1 MEYVMIKKY
10 IIYLLIPFFIYAHE
24 TTEDVLQKFPPGSIP
39 GWVTPYEYRE
49 DSLSQ
54 QKTLSDAK
62 HLESVINEIQ
72 WNALEKE
79 KYISSAVKIL
89 DKEGLGLFNNVISFA
104 FEPLKEDLTMYR
116 LRVYRD
122 GCWIDRTR
130 DLSPK
135 ILNQENTLDQ
145 GYYTGLVAITYIL
158 TDMKVG
164 DTIEITYCT
173 KFKKEALLSDKCAS
187 TFTFTR
193 QRDIKNLY
201 FRSILPANPN
211 IRWKLRG
218 LEGEPQI
225 KILEDGVQEIS
236 FQFKDLKKI
245 TDNFLPEWYFLSYQI
260 EISEFQSWKEV
271 AEELAP
277 LFTYQ
282 QEEISDEMQS
292 LVDKWKKSSPD
303 LLSAI
308 TCAVRFVQK
317 EIKYYS
323 FTEGTRGFKPEPPRQ
338 VLRDR
343 TGDCKGKTLLLKT
356 FLDLL
361 GVQSYPVFVHSI
373 EKKRIADKLPKPWD
387 FNHVILS
394 FNLDGVTYWI
404 DSTSTLY
411 KGPIVPYEAAFFEM
425 GLMAGHPTQVLVA
438 MENSPYFN
446 GIRVKAHFNIVSPE
460 EVQLTSV
467 RTYLN
472 LAASDVRSALVYLG
486 EEEFFKELRRYIEED
501 YPEFRVAP
509 SFEILDKPEENR
521 FDIKVCLSFG
531 PKDKGDNFRFKV
543 VSKFDE
549 LQQPSLKKHRKLPY
563 VLSNFSSIEEEI
575 IIDNPYGGWK
585 KKSKIF
591 QKDLPSLCTHQG
603 SYEKE
608 PNRIRIYQQA
618 IYFKEYLI
626 EEEISSYYDFL
637 KELKSFQ
644 KKKINFKVV
653 SK

>member
-1 MEYVMIKKY
+1 
-10 IIYLLIPFFIYAHE
+10 
-24 TTEDVLQKFPPGSIP
+24 
-39 GWVTPYEYRE
+39 
-49 DSLSQ
+49 
-54 QKTLSDAK
+54 
-62 HLESVINEIQ
+62 
-72 WNALEKE
+72 
-79 KYISSAVKIL
+79 
-89 DKEGLGLFNNVISFA
+89 
-104 FEPLKEDLTMYR
+104 
-116 LRVYRD
+116 
-122 GCWIDRTR
+122 
-130 DLSPK
+130 
-135 ILNQENTLDQ
+135 
-145 GYYTGLVAITYIL
+145 
-158 TDMKVG
+158 
-164 DTIEITYCT
+164 
-173 KFKKEALLSDKCAS
+173 
-187 TFTFTR
+187 
-193 QRDIKNLY
+193 
-201 FRSILPANPN
+201 
-211 IRWKLRG
+211 
-218 LEGEPQI
+218 
-225 KILEDGVQEIS
+225 
-236 FQFKDLKKI
+236 
-245 TDNFLPEWYFLSYQI
+245 
-260 EISEFQSWKEV
+260 
-271 AEELAP
+271 
-277 LFTYQ
+277 
-282 QEEISDEMQS
+282 
-292 LVDKWKKSSPD
+292 
-303 LLSAI
+303 
-308 TCAVRFVQK
+308 
-317 EIKYYS
+317 
-323 FTEGTRGFKPEPPRQ
+323 
-338 VLRDR
+338 
-343 TGDCKGKTLLLKT
+343 
-356 FLDLL
+356 
-361 GVQSYPVFVHSI
+361 
-373 EKKRIADKLPKPWD
+373 
-387 FNHVILS
+387 
-394 FNLDGVTYWI
+394 
-404 DSTSTLY
+404 
-411 KGPIVPYEAAFFEM
+411 
-425 GLMAGHPTQVLVA
+425 